1 MRLQELQNLIYSE
14 LNIIHNGFTYTDV
27 CKYGG
32 VFYKLKNKEI
42 IGIRSIEGKLTISV
56 K

>member
-1 MRLQELQNLIYSE
+1 MKLFDLQKLIFSE
-14 LNIIHNGFTYTDV
+14 LDIIHDGFTYTDV

-42 IGIRSIEGKLTISV
+42 IGIRTINGKLTISI